1 MKRRM
6 VLGLALLA
14 LGVAGIVACLFAW
27 HAFAEGEA
35 AARANAESDVVE
47 LHVEVACDGWT
58 SAYTSLGVFVSGTSF
73 DGVPC
78 DEQFMF
84 DGSGQQVAALSA
96 GSYEVVPQL
105 PLLMLADGT
114 VLAASEPLEFYYE
127 PGEAACDR
135 ALVSYAPFDPRALT
149 EAELD
154 DAAATSF
161 FDEETAA
168 LALERARAQRQEG
181 TEDV

>member
-6 VLGLALLA
+6 VLGLALCA
-14 LGVAGIVACLFAW
+14 LGVAAVVACLFGWRALT
-27 HAFAEGEA
+27 ESEA
-35 AARANAESDVVE
+35 AARANAESGVVE
-47 LHVEVACDGWT
+47 LSVEVACDGWT
-58 SAYTSLGVFVSGTSF
+58 PENTSLGVFVSGTSS
-73 DGVPC
+73 DGAPC
-78 DEQFMF
+78 DEQFAF
-84 DGSGQQVAALSA
+84 DGSGQQVAFLAA
-96 GSYEVVPQL
+96 GSYVAVPQL

-114 VLAASEPLEFYYE
+114 VLAASEPLEFRFE

-135 ALVSYAPFDPRALT
+135 ALVSYEPLDARALT

-168 LALERARAQRQEG
+168 LALERARAQRQAGE
-181 TEDV
+181 EHV